1 MRSTDSWISVTLGFG
16 PFECSGG
23 RQCRF
28 PYAQFR
34 LKPDFNRYVVRSPR
48 LYLFDQELRAL
59 EADFIRGLYYGSD
72 FGIETSVARDFIE
85 NGQGH
90 IIGAPYPH
98 FSYHVAQHY
107 DVEKLEPILK
117 RITSNITTFP
127 VRTSGLGIFT
137 GTSPVLYIQVVRSL
151 ELTQLHGELWRELSM
166 VGSGIQQ
173 YYHPEQ
179 WMPHITI
186 GFGDINKD
194 KLSQI
199 MPALATR
206 DFNWEITIDNIAFIY
221 DTGTKQELKS
231 RFEISN
237 QPIPG
242 ESSMSMLDWH
252 PVTQEHIERIRKVRE
267 EIMQNRQGKP
277 FEDSTEII
285 RQMREERT
293 RQLMGE

>member
-1 MRSTDSWISVTLGFG
+1 MNGIVSLLDKDHYQLIEDLW
-16 PFECSGG
+16 
-23 RQCRF
+23 
-28 PYAQFR
+28 A
-34 LKPDFNRYVVRSPR
+34 
-48 LYLFDQELRAL
+48 ELER
-59 EADFIRGLYYGSD
+59 EFSIRGVY
-72 FGIETSVARDFIE
+72 IT
-85 NGQGH
+85 
-90 IIGAPYPH
+90 PYPH

-117 RITSNITTFP
+117 RITSNITTFQ

-151 ELTQLHGELWRELSM
+151 ELTQLHEELWRELSTA
-166 VGSGIQQ
+166 GSGIQQ

-199 MPALATR
+199 MPVLATR
-206 DFNWEITIDNIAFIY
+206 DFNWEITIDNISLIY

-231 RFEISN
+231 RFGISN
-237 QPIPG
+237 RPVPG
-242 ESSMSMLDWH
+242 DSSMSRLHRH
-252 PVTQEHIERIRKVRE
+252 PITQETFEGLRRVRE
-267 EIMQNRQGKP
+267 KILQDNQGKP

-293 RQLMGE
+293 RQLTGE